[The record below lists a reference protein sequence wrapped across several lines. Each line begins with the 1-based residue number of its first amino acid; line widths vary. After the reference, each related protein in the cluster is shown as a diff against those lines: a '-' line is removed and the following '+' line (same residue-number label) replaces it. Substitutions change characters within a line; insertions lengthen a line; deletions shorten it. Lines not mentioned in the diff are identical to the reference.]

1 MTDRDQGFRVEGRE
15 RQWLTGLAVSGPFD
29 LAEARTNDAWTTLTA
44 QVDTLPASLNR
55 GEWLSA
61 CHIRETELTCY
72 VGLTSDEPVTAAP
85 DGLVTI
91 QIPRHEYLVARHVGG
106 REELGNLYAAM
117 FAWLQRKGREVNR
130 EILWLE
136 RYDGPYEPGTD
147 PDMEIWLPLRE
158 ETPLRL

>member
-1 MTDRDQGFRVEGRE
+1 MTDRDQGFRVESRE
-15 RQWLTGLAVSGPFD
+15 RQWLTGLVISGPFE
-29 LAEARTNDAWTTLTA
+29 LAEARADDAWTTLA
-44 QVDTLPASLNR
+44 ARADALPEALHR
-55 GEWLSA
+55 DEWLSA

-72 VGLTSDEPVTAAP
+72 VGMTSDSAVT
-85 DGLVTI
+85 DLTDDLISI
-91 QIPRHEYLVARHVGG
+91 QIPRHEYLVAHHVGG

-136 RYDGPYEPGTD
+136 RYRGPYRPGTD

-158 ETPLRL
+158 EAPTRP